1 MYNLDIYLM
10 KCFSRMRNKAQIF
23 SAQADDHYH
32 TRLLHSLE
40 VNSIA
45 LKISK
50 KIKEQNLNIKIND
63 ERLSKIALLHD
74 IGHTPFGHVGEKTL
88 NDLCSGEIK
97 IRGVKDYKFLKCGFK
112 HNINSGILYKEY
124 LIKNNKKITRED
136 VHVIDGIIK
145 HTSLFYKNNKKLD
158 NGFGYLF
165 EGIKFKH
172 TYNSQPL
179 TFEGIIVAF
188 ADEIA
193 QICSDTVD
201 LYSNKTKIENILKA
215 DVFENIHEKDI
226 RKLVSNVVDNLIN
239 QFVDDVKKGLK
250 TYNQLNNGNIGCL
263 IKNFDE
269 IRKEIIRNHPDISN
283 FDKKSRTKIIK
294 LFTYYFLNPTE
305 AIDLLEDFYH
315 RIKRMQFTKTV
326 LDEINKYDK
335 KIHIYIKI
343 VINNLDNCDL
353 KKSKLKDY
361 KSIYKMYIRSVAI
374 YVSKMT
380 DTYATE
386 KFNKIK
392 IKLII
397 KQFFNFFSKYHFS
410 INKT

>member
-23 SAQADDHYH
+23 STQADDHYH

-40 VNSIA
+40 VSSIA

-50 KIKEQNLNIKIND
+50 KFKEQNLNIKIND

-88 NDLCSGEIK
+88 NDLCSGKIK
-97 IRGVKDYKFLKCGFK
+97 IKGVKDYKFLKCGFK

-124 LIKNNKKITRED
+124 LIKNNKQITEED
-136 VHVIDGIIK
+136 VCVIDGIIK
-145 HTSLFYKNNKKLD
+145 HTSLFYKNDKKLD

-165 EGIKFKH
+165 EGIKFKY
-172 TYNSQPL
+172 TYKRQPL
-179 TFEGIIVAF
+179 TFEGTIVAF

-215 DVFENIHEKDI
+215 DVFKNIHEKDI
-226 RKLVSNVVDNLIN
+226 RRLVSNVADNLIN
-239 QFVDDVKKGLK
+239 QFVDDVKKGLR
-250 TYNQLNNGNIGCL
+250 TYNQLNKGNIGCL
-263 IKNFDE
+263 IKNFDK
-269 IRKEIIRNHPDISN
+269 IRKEIIKNHPDISN
-283 FDKKSRTKIIK
+283 FDKKSRTKIKK

-305 AIDLLEDFYH
+305 AIDLLDDFYH
-315 RIKRMQFTKTV
+315 RIKRMQFTKSV
-326 LDEINKYDK
+326 LSEINKYEKMIDV
-335 KIHIYIKI
+335 YIKI
-343 VINNLDNCDL
+343 VINNLDNNDL
-353 KKSKLKDY
+353 TKSKLKDY

-374 YVSKMT
+374 YISKMT

-392 IKLII
+392 
-397 KQFFNFFSKYHFS
+397 
-410 INKT
+410 NKTYKQTIL